1 MQLTGALQQLKL
13 FVQRTEVLKRGY
25 LVKLGKLRK
34 NWKKRSFVLTHEALR
49 YFEDDTARV
58 PKGVIKLAE
67 VVSVG
72 SVVWCGVVWC
82 GVVWCGVVLLPR
94 VCLR

>member
-72 SVVWCGVVWC
+72 SVVWCGVL
-82 GVVWCGVVLLPR
+82 LLPR